1 MDCRIKSDNDA
12 ENRRNVRGQ
21 IWISMIEILKDTD
34 QRLVMTLGPA
44 AKRRARFVLDK
55 SSGQAWFERKS
66 FLRSRTVQA
75 GLGDIARVEAAEHRL
90 IVTLKSGARHLY
102 AGDADGV
109 REAAAK
115 IVAFVALASGASNT
129 ADLRES
135 GDREAADQSPIDLAQ
150 TGPSP
155 STSAN
160 ALAGT
165 PQRADHKKRAAQ
177 IGIGLG
183 ALALLAVAAM
193 KIPDFFILPA
203 CDAARTR
210 DTLHDLLQPK
220 AQGPITLSNFT
231 TISRAKTEYRCSAEV
246 GVNGDRATVGY
257 RSYWDGW
264 SAIVRVTGALGMAR
278 LDPVRM
284 REIDEAYDA
293 FMARGV
299 EAYQSG
305 EPPRQNEPIVNTQ
318 LSTILDVPALSA
330 RTLAG
335 ADIDEAIRWFNS
347 GDTVGAVYLLAGTGV
362 NDVAQLPADDN
373 VQKKLRANVVRFAD
387 EYGRY
392 LDFQVTLLA
401 AIADAQA
408 SYATGG
414 PPEEISSADF
424 KRKTADIKALLAQAL
439 KTDFI
444 SLVYDGLPTDWRLK
458 RLAAIKSVAP
468 IVVKVLPRDELAAIR
483 DQANLTLPYFK
494 DEAVQTRVSEI
505 AGLLGR
511 QDGSLS
517 R

>member
-1 MDCRIKSDNDA
+1 
-12 ENRRNVRGQ
+12 
-21 IWISMIEILKDTD
+21 MIEILKDTD

-55 SSGQAWFERKS
+55 GSGQAWFERTS
-66 FLRSRTVQA
+66 FLPSRTVQT
-75 GLGDIARVEAAEHRL
+75 GLGDIAKVEAGRHRL
-90 IVTLKSGARHLY
+90 IVTMKSGARHLY
-102 AGDADGV
+102 AGDAEGV

-115 IVAFVALASGASNT
+115 INAFVGLASTEAIVAHPSEGLAKPDASPEDPRAT
-129 ADLRES
+129 ETSAPDS
-135 GDREAADQSPIDLAQ
+135 AK
-150 TGPSP
+150 TGPP
-155 STSAN
+155 
-160 ALAGT
+160 LLQG
-165 PQRADHKKRAAQ
+165 RAATRKRLVPIA
-177 IGIGLG
+177 IGVT
-183 ALALLAVAAM
+183 AVALLAVAAV

-203 CDAARTR
+203 CDASRTR

-231 TISRAKTEYRCSAEV
+231 TISHAKTEYRCSAEV
-246 GVNGDRATVGY
+246 AVNGDRATVGF

-278 LDPVRM
+278 LDPARM

-293 FMARGV
+293 FMARAV

-305 EPPRQNEPIVNTQ
+305 EPPRQSEPIVNTQ
-318 LSTILDVPALSA
+318 LSTVLDVPNLPA

-362 NDVAQLPADDN
+362 NDVAQLPAGDD
-373 VQKKLRANVVRFAD
+373 VQKKLRGNVVKFAD

-414 PPEEISSADF
+414 PPEEISSTDF
-424 KRKTADIKALLAQAL
+424 KRKTSDIKALLAQAL

-444 SLVYDGLPTDWRLK
+444 SLVYDGLPTDWRLE
-458 RLAAIKSVAP
+458 RLAAVKSIAP
-468 IVVKVLPRDELAAIR
+468 IVTKVLPRDELAAIR

-494 DEAVQTRVSEI
+494 DEVVQTRMSEI
-505 AGLLGR
+505 TNLLGR
-511 QDGSLS
+511 
-517 R
+517 